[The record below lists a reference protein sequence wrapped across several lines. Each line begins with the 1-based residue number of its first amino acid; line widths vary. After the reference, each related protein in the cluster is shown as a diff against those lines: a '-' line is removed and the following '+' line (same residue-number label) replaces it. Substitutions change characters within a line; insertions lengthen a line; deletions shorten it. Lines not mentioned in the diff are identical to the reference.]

1 MAMKFFAI
9 SALDPAT
16 GEDEL
21 NAFLRSHRTVSAVR
35 QLVTT
40 GDRVLWCV
48 AVEYLEAGVA
58 RSGGSAYAHGD
69 RKNRIDYREILRPA
83 DFVVFS
89 RLRELRKQFAESE
102 RVPVYAV
109 FTNEQLAA
117 IAQQRPSSASALM
130 AIDGIGDAKAAR
142 YAERVLGLLAAV
154 AEPPSAESGPA
165 SA

>member
-9 SALDPAT
+9 PALDPTT

-21 NAFLRSHRTVSAVR
+21 NAFLRSHRSVSVVR
-35 QLVTT
+35 QLATT
-40 GDRVLWCV
+40 GDRVVWCV
-48 AVEYLEAGVA
+48 AVEYLEAGLG
-58 RSGGSAYAHGD
+58 RSGGTAYANGD

-89 RLRELRKQFAESE
+89 RLRELRKQFAETE

-109 FTNEQLAA
+109 FTNEQLAL
-117 IAQQRPSSASALM
+117 IAQQRPSSAAALL
-130 AIDGIGDAKAAR
+130 AIDGIGDAKAER
-142 YAERVLGLLAAV
+142 YAERVLALLAEL
-154 AEPPSAESGPA
+154 AEPPAAGPGPA